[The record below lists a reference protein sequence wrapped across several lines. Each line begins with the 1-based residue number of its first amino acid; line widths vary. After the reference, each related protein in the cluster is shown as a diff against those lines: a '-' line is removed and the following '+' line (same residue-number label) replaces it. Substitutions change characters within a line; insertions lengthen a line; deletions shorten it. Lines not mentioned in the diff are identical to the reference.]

1 MTFPKT
7 GLSCTIVAE
16 MQRAL
21 AISLILVFGMGPL
34 SALIGD
40 SEDASLPACCRRH
53 GEHHCAMASSL
64 TAIVA
69 ASTGSGVLTVP
80 STCPNFPS
88 ALAATASSTH
98 ALTAASVTLLFLH
111 AELHSPLAARASARM
126 STIRTREGRAPP
138 VSLLA

>member
-7 GLSCTIVAE
+7 RLSCTIVAE

-53 GEHHCAMASSL
+53 GEHHCAMSAS
-64 TAIVA
+64 AAAMVA
-69 ASTGSGVLTVP
+69 ASSTSSGLTAP
-80 STCPNFPS
+80 ARCPNFPS
-88 ALAATASSTH
+88 ALAATASWPH